1 MAYIYIYFFFF
12 PDVQFDTYFHD
23 IRLQKGKARSLHLRQ
38 RCTRYTASLFAFVP
52 LLILSSSCS
61 DFIFA
66 SLVILIQVTLQIV
79 QARKVE
85 GGGYC

>member
-1 MAYIYIYFFFF
+1 MTSGFRKESHKAYIFVSVAQRYI
-12 PDVQFDTYFHD
+12 
-23 IRLQKGKARSLHLRQ
+23 
-38 RCTRYTASLFAFVP
+38 ASLFAFVP

-61 DFIFA
+61 DFIFV